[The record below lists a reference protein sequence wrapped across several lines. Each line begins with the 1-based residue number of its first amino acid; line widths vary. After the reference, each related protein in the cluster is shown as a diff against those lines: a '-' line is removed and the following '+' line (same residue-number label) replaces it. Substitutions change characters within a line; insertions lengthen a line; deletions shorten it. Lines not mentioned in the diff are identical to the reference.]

1 LLLRATKMLLFSI
14 LKVVSG
20 IELDLIGT
28 LGAIGILPV
37 IFKII
42 QKTIKIRKNKNV
54 HVYISYTSILEYLF
68 CLLL

>member
-1 LLLRATKMLLFSI
+1 MLLFSI